1 MSLKVLFLGE
11 IVGRAG
17 LTAVK
22 KFLPPFR
29 QEEKIDLVVANA
41 EGTTGGFGLGKNH
54 ALYLRKLGVDVV
66 TVGEKGFFKK
76 DLTELMGKSAF
87 LLRPANFPPEVPG
100 RGYRLTEINGQKIAV
115 ISLLGQNGFTR
126 MHLNNPFHTMNYL
139 LEKLKDNDT
148 ILVEFHAATT
158 AEKQA
163 MACFLDGKAAV
174 VAGTHSKALT
184 ADAEVLAGG
193 TGRITDTGR
202 CGSLQS
208 VGGFLPKTEID
219 KFLTGIPARSRET
232 AAGTEI
238 QGALFEIDGNR
249 CLSAEII
256 RKPVTVAEAESSDR
270 EADEC

>member
-1 MSLKVLFLGE
+1 MALKILFLGE
-11 IVGRAG
+11 VVGRAG

-22 KFLPPFR
+22 KFLPNFKK
-29 QEEKIDLVVANA
+29 EENIDLVIANA
-41 EGTTGGFGLGKNH
+41 EGTTGGYGLGKNH

-76 DLTELMGKSAF
+76 DLTELLGKSSF
-87 LLRPANFPPEVPG
+87 LLRPANFPSEAPG
-100 RGYRLTEINGQKIAV
+100 RGYRLLQINDQKIAI
-115 ISLLGQNGFTR
+115 ISLLGQNGFNR
-126 MHLNNPFHTMNYL
+126 IHLNNPFHTMNYL
-139 LEKLKDNDT
+139 LDKLKENDT

-163 MACFLDGKAAV
+163 MAHFLDGKAAA

-202 CGSLQS
+202 CGSVQS

-219 KFLTGIPARSRET
+219 KFLTGIPYRSRET
-232 AAGTEI
+232 AAGAEI
-238 QGALFEIDGNR
+238 QGCLFEAEGNR
-249 CLSAEII
+249 CLSAQLI
-256 RKPVTVAEAESSDR
+256 RKQVTVAEAESAAVEVD
-270 EADEC
+270 

>member
-1 MSLKVLFLGE
+1 MSSKVLFLGE

-22 KFLPPFR
+22 KFLPSFR

-163 MACFLDGKAAV
+163 MACFLESKDFEDALSMAV
-174 VAGTHSKALT
+174 SIGGD
-184 ADAEVLAGG
+184 ADTLGAITGG
-193 TGRITDTGR
+193 
-202 CGSLQS
+202 L
-208 VGGFLPKTEID
+208 
-219 KFLTGIPARSRET
+219 
-232 AAGTEI
+232 
-238 QGALFEIDGNR
+238 
-249 CLSAEII
+249 
-256 RKPVTVAEAESSDR
+256 AEAFYGWTEE
-270 EADEC
+270 EARRMWSWLIPFQGKRPRYVVEEGPLRQFLALAHAKFPGKFPNILGL